1 MRGHLKAAAA
11 SYVQVTKPVVLF
23 CPSQSLVWKRS
34 KLSQIHS
41 KRRTRVYRKAGFTLG
56 YREILLELS
65 TGEPVVAVAL
75 ETLKQTSLT
84 YQRPSDELYNSLRL

>member
-11 SYVQVTKPVVLF
+11 SYAQVRKPAVLF

-34 KLSQIHS
+34 KFSRIHS
-41 KRRTRVYRKAGFTLG
+41 KTTRAYRKAGFTSG

-65 TGEPVVAVAL
+65 TGEPAVAVAL

-84 YQRPSDELYNSLRL
+84 YQRPSNELYNTVHL